1 MKNTTTIFDIFQTF
15 LSEKEV
21 EKFSEILEYVDT
33 ARKFT
38 LYDLIKFFIAA
49 ATNEYKSYRDG
60 VEHMESVGLTP
71 VDYSTI
77 SKKASKVDY
86 KISKTLFEI
95 IVSKCNRRMR
105 RILNLPKQLIAI
117 DSTTVT
123 VGENRLK
130 WAKFNGKKSGI
141 KLHISLNINDFTPQK
156 VIETIAK
163 KHDGPIGEGLI
174 DVHSILVEDRAYE
187 NHERFDMFKEIKQ
200 SFVIRIKN
208 NTILSKPKKLRS
220 LGVVENSSVIRDVTC
235 YLGKET
241 KKTQNRFR
249 VVEFTDYYGKSVKV
263 CTDLMNITPEKIAEI
278 YKERW
283 KIETFFKFIK
293 QNLNV
298 KRIFGTTE
306 NAVYNQLFI
315 SLIAYVLLQFTYVE
329 TTKNLKY
336 VKLSLIQFVRKLL
349 KKSLKVE
356 VYISINLFL
365 KNIKNKLI
373 I

>member
-15 LSEKEV
+15 LTAKEV
-21 EKFSEILEYVDT
+21 KKVSESLGYVDT

-38 LYDLIKFFIAA
+38 VYDLIKFFIAA
-49 ATNEYKSYRDG
+49 ATNEYKSYRHG
-60 VEHMESVGLTP
+60 FENMKSVGLTP

-77 SKKASKVDY
+77 SKKATDVDY
-86 KISKTLFEI
+86 EISKTLFEI
-95 IVSKCNRRMR
+95 IMSKCNRQMR
-105 RILNLPKQLIAI
+105 RILNLPKQLVAV
-117 DSTTVT
+117 DSTAVT

-130 WAKFNGKKSGI
+130 WAKFKGKKSGI
-141 KLHISLNINDFTPQK
+141 KLHVALNINDFTPQK
-156 VIETIAK
+156 VVETIAK
-163 KHDGPIGEGLI
+163 KHDGPIGESLI
-174 DVHSILVEDRAYE
+174 DVNSILVEDRAYG

-200 SFVIRIKN
+200 SFVIRIKSN
-208 NTILSKPKKLRS
+208 IIISQSKKLKS
-220 LGVVENSSVIRDVTC
+220 LSVENSPVIQDVTC
-235 YLGKET
+235 YLGTNT

-263 CTDLMNITPEKIAEI
+263 CTDLMAITPEKIANI

-298 KRIFGTTE
+298 KRLFGTTE

-315 SLIAYVLLQFTYVE
+315 SLITYVLLQFTYVE

-336 VKLSLIQFVRKLL
+336 VKLSLIQFIRKLL
-349 KKSLKVE
+349 ENNLKVE
-356 VYISINLFL
+356 VYVSINLFL

-373 I
+373 D

>member
-21 EKFSEILEYVDT
+21 EKFSKILEYVDT

-356 VYISINLFL
+356 VYISINLFF

-373 I
+373 V